1 MSLLDQFNQRLAETE
16 TPVAQQD
23 VQSQVQKVLTA
34 KQGKATAGAATPQ
47 ASSLGQQAAQDQVQQ
62 AQKQQQFQGAIAG
75 AQIGQAEDLQK
86 KRVAAETDR
95 QDIIDDSAT
104 QERLTKEILVQQQIH
119 GSESLASEKLSA
131 DRKMRINAVNSIV
144 RQKMAT
150 MASDRDSTLE
160 DLWSTFQRS
169 EKELAFRK
177 DAAAIEQVGFLMS
190 LQDQQYTAE
199 LDRIGRRRMLED
211 EIQFEQEIQSTRLGN
226 AMTSFLDGIDFLEV
240 FNSDK
245 RDYTEQLSKIDLNT
259 ALSIAEAA
267 IKDASSQRMWE
278 AGTNAVSAG
287 VDYYAKPAKK
297 EP

>member
-1 MSLLDQFNQRLAETE
+1 MSLLDQFNQRLAEME

-160 DLWSTFQRS
+160 DLWS
-169 EKELAFRK
+169 
-177 DAAAIEQVGFLMS
+177 
-190 LQDQQYTAE
+190 
-199 LDRIGRRRMLED
+199 
-211 EIQFEQEIQSTRLGN
+211 
-226 AMTSFLDGIDFLEV
+226 
-240 FNSDK
+240 
-245 RDYTEQLSKIDLNT
+245 
-259 ALSIAEAA
+259 
-267 IKDASSQRMWE
+267 
-278 AGTNAVSAG
+278 
-287 VDYYAKPAKK
+287 
-297 EP
+297 